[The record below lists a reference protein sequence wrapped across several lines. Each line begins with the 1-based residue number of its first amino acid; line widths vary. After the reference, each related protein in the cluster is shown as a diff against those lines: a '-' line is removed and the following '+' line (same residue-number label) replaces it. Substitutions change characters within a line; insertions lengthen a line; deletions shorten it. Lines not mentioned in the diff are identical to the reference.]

1 MPFNFSE
8 LKEKAS
14 RGIEEGK
21 KAYKKYEESKNETT
35 NTDPSIVDPRA
46 VATIPAEVRMIS
58 GCKDQQTSADVSD
71 VSTFELPDPAGMSGG
86 ACTSAFLQVVYKDH
100 QDTSKTLSFQQVLM
114 EMRKILKSK
123 RYSQIPQLSSSRP
136 LDVHE
141 QFAIV
146 PENFNGTRRAV
157 IIGINYVGQKGE
169 LRGCH
174 NDAKNMKEYLMDIH
188 KFPERNIS
196 MLLDD
201 GYERN
206 PTRSN
211 IIAAFKN
218 LVSQSS
224 PGDACFV
231 HYSGHGGR
239 LKDDNG
245 DEADGY
251 DETLIPVDFLSA
263 GQIRDDELFVTL
275 VGAMSSGVTL
285 TCLMD
290 CCHSGSILDL
300 PYVFKADGQ
309 SNEMSMEEGFNFN
322 ELMELASMIKN
333 IKDIG
338 DLMEAGLK
346 LKDIYKE
353 GKKYFKK
360 E

>member
-1 MPFNFSE
+1 MPFNFSS
-8 LKEKAS
+8 LKEKAAKCL
-14 RGIEEGK
+14 EEGK
-21 KAYKKYEESKNETT
+21 KTYKEYDASKNETSSADT
-35 NTDPSIVDPRA
+35 AAVDPRA
-46 VATIPAEVRMIS
+46 VATIPAEVIMIS
-58 GCKDQQTSADVSD
+58 GCKDSQTSADVSD
-71 VSTFELPDPAGMSGG
+71 VTTFQLPDPAGKAGG
-86 ACTSAFLQVVYKDH
+86 ACTSTLLQVSYKNN
-100 QDTSKTLSFQQVLM
+100 QDTSKDLSFREVLM
-114 EMRKILKSK
+114 KMREILKSE
-123 RYSQIPQLSSSRP
+123 RFSQIPQLSSSRP
-136 LDVHE
+136 FDIQKE
-141 QFAIV
+141 FAFV

-157 IIGINYVGQKGE
+157 MIGINYVGQQGE
-169 LRGCH
+169 LSGCH
-174 NDAKNMKEYLMDIH
+174 NDAKNMKEYLMDVH
-188 KFPERNIS
+188 KYPEENIS

-201 GYERN
+201 GYETS

-231 HYSGHGGR
+231 HYSGHGGK
-239 LKDDNG
+239 LEDDNG

-300 PYVFKADGQ
+300 PYAFKADGQ
-309 SNEMSMEEGFNFN
+309 SNEIAMQEGFNFS
-322 ELMELASMIKN
+322 ELMDLACMIKN

-346 LKDIYKE
+346 LKDIYQRFRK
-353 GKKYFKK
+353 
-360 E
+360 